1 MPGDLD
7 DLTDDIRKERQQL
20 MACIELAL
28 SQGRVALRSEEQR
41 LLEHFWQRQHN
52 TTREFLTLNELVFLE
67 SDSRG
72 VPGMHSM
79 IRADLIRPLGMLVNK
94 GYLSVRSYGKE
105 VVYRLDLLGV
115 RYMAQA
121 HPDTVANAQK
131 LLGWLV
137 KQPLYVLIGLVASLV
152 TIAGALSALAVWML

>member
-1 MPGDLD
+1 
-7 DLTDDIRKERQQL
+7 
-20 MACIELAL
+20 
-28 SQGRVALRSEEQR
+28 
-41 LLEHFWQRQHN
+41 
-52 TTREFLTLNELVFLE
+52 
-67 SDSRG
+67 
-72 VPGMHSM
+72 MHSM